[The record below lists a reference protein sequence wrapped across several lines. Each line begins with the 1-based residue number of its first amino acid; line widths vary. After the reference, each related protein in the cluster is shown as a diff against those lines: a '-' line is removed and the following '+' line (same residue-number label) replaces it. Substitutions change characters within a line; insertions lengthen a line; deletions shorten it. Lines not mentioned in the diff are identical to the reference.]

1 MEVHGD
7 ENTSAREPRRRC
19 PEAPGRAAVKPLA
32 LAAGLL
38 LLGTV
43 LPPAVSG
50 LGLAYGGGG
59 SLAFTPVSFSGV
71 YGISSTNPS
80 GSASQVTSEV
90 SATSL
95 QFFDA
100 TYVVFQLGLF
110 LNRAS
115 TEPTAASTT
124 NAFAAVLTGL
134 SLGISAKL
142 PFTIGPVAVFP
153 IVGVEY
159 VLNLTFADDKGN
171 DLKAGLSAPA
181 SSLNELWVKGGIG
194 VDVFLGDL
202 FVRPMVLGGF
212 KPFGAASVTAA
223 HPTGSLALAFSSY
236 TIDACVLFGYR
247 F

>member
-7 ENTSAREPRRRC
+7 ESTGAPQPRRRS
-19 PEAPGRAAVKPLA
+19 PGAPGRAAVKPLA
-32 LAAGLL
+32 LPACLMLL
-38 LLGTV
+38 WMV
-43 LPPAVSG
+43 LPPGASG

-59 SLAFTPVSFSGV
+59 SLNFSPVTFSGV
-71 YGISSTNPS
+71 YGISTSNPS

-90 SATSL
+90 SATSM
-95 QFFDA
+95 QFLDA
-100 TYVVFQLGLF
+100 TYVVFQLGLA
-110 LNRAS
+110 LNRGS

-134 SLGISAKL
+134 SLGVSAKY

-153 IVGVEY
+153 IVGIEY
-159 VLNLTFADDKGN
+159 VLNLTFADDKGD
-171 DLKAGLSAPA
+171 DLKAGLSGPA
-181 SSLNELWVKGGIG
+181 SSLNELWVKGGVG
-194 VDVFLGDL
+194 VDVFLGDV

-236 TIDACVLFGYR
+236 TIDACILFGYR

>member
-1 MEVHGD
+1 
-7 ENTSAREPRRRC
+7 
-19 PEAPGRAAVKPLA
+19 VKRLA
-32 LAAGLL
+32 LAAVVLL
-38 LLGTV
+38 LRAV
-43 LPPAVSG
+43 LPPAMPG

-59 SLAFTPVSFSGV
+59 SINFSPVTFDGT
-71 YGISSTNPS
+71 YN
-80 GSASQVTSEV
+80 SAASRVTSQV
-90 SATSL
+90 SATTL

-100 TYVVFQLGLF
+100 TYVVFQLGLV
-110 LNRAS
+110 LNRGS

-134 SLGISAKL
+134 SLGVSAKY

-171 DLKAGLSAPA
+171 DLKAGLSGAA
-181 SSLNELWVKGGIG
+181 SSVNELWVKGGIG

-202 FVRPMVLGGF
+202 FVRPMVMGGF
-212 KPFGAASVTAA
+212 KPFGAASVTAI

-236 TIDACVLFGYR
+236 TIDACILFGYR